1 MVRAVCESNVSM
13 WTTPVTFRTKVCQTV
28 TGVAVSN
35 TTSNSAVVSWDAVE
49 SSTGRYEVNY
59 GTAGFPQ
66 GSGTTV
72 DVNNGTTVTLTGLDD
87 DAMYDVYVRTYC
99 AENVHSLW
107 SAVVHFST
115 EENGINDVTGANIAL
130 YPNPAH
136 STVTLTGIEGEAM
149 VTVVDMNGRESGEWR
164 VESGKLTIDVSGM
177 AQGAYFVRIVGEQ
190 VNAIRKL
197 VVR

>member
-1 MVRAVCESNVSM
+1 
-13 WTTPVTFRTKVCQTV
+13 
-28 TGVAVSN
+28 
-35 TTSNSAVVSWDAVE
+35 VVSWDAVE
-49 SSTGRYEVNY
+49 GSTGRYEVNY

-66 GSGTTV
+66 GSGSMV
-72 DVNNGTTVTLTGLDD
+72 DVTSGTTVTLTGLDD
-87 DAMYDVYVRTYC
+87 DALYDVYVRTYC

-107 SAVVHFST
+107 SAVYHFST
-115 EENGINDVTGANIAL
+115 LENGIDDVTGANIAL

-136 STVTLTGIEGEAM
+136 STVTLTGIEGEAT
-149 VTVVDMNGRESGEWR
+149 VTVVDMNGRVISETRSEN
-164 VESGKLTIDVSGM
+164 GKLTLDVSGM